1 MKKNRSV
8 PDATVIPVLVYPDV
22 REAVSWLTEAFGFTE
37 RLRIGE
43 NHRSQLRFGKGA
55 LIVADVR
62 GERRAPGSGE
72 VTHSV
77 MVRVEDARAHCDRAR
92 ARGANILMEPTDFE
106 YGERQY
112 SAEDPFGHH
121 WTFTETLADVAPEQW
136 GGEPVEASRSPSTG
150 SAEPQAGP
158 TH

>member
-22 REAVSWLTEAFGFTE
+22 REAVTWLTEAFGFTE

-43 NHRSQLRFGKGA
+43 NHRSQLRFGNGA

-62 GERRAPGSGE
+62 GERRTPRSGE

-136 GGEPVEASRSPSTG
+136 GGEPVEA
-150 SAEPQAGP
+150 
-158 TH
+158 

>member
-8 PDATVIPVLVYPDV
+8 PDATVIPVLVYPNV
-22 REAVSWLTEAFGFTE
+22 REAVGWLTEAFGFKE
-37 RLRIGE
+37 RVRIGE
-43 NHRSQLRFGKGA
+43 NHRSQLRFGNGA
-55 LIVADVR
+55 LIVADVH
-62 GERRAPGSGE
+62 GERRSPRGGD

-77 MVRVEDARAHCDRAR
+77 MVRVDDARAHCERAR
-92 ARGANILMEPTDFE
+92 ARGAIILKEPTDFE

-136 GGEPVEASRSPSTG
+136 GGETVEA
-150 SAEPQAGP
+150 
-158 TH
+158 